1 MTQTKNSEFDTDMEC
16 INHQIQ
22 MIGNS
27 KNILNLGG
35 SIFSDILD
43 EKKIKFSK
51 IKTEINLKLCEYLD
65 KLSIED
71 SWKEEISNLNEKYD
85 IIILDNLLDTTKHT
99 GILLQNMNNILSED
113 GSIIASVRNNR
124 YFLNTWETLGG
135 IFSQIPNE
143 HDYYEFNIDS
153 LFTFLG
159 NSHLTIS
166 KLIRIEIKNQTN
178 LELNSQSS
186 FPSTLLETL
195 KKDPESDVFSYVVE
209 IKKKRLDDQKT
220 REWVTEFTKNYFLES
235 LKSEIE
241 KNQISVELSKD
252 RATTRTQLESQDER
266 IKRLE
271 KEIEELDKDMTIRTT
286 IESHD
291 NEIKRIEKEIEELD
305 KDMTTRT
312 QLESQDDT
320 IKRLEKE
327 VEDEKIIT
335 QNILESKREIKNIF
349 ESSSDSNLISK
360 LTSDNMDKTLLGLQ
374 AMLVEYTELRN
385 ALKSSKAY
393 NLMKKLDKIRGK

>member
-27 KNILNLGG
+27 KNILNLGA

-51 IKTEINLKLCEYLD
+51 IKTEINLELCEYLD

-71 SWKEEISNLNEKYD
+71 SWKEEVSKLNEKYD

-99 GILLQNMNNILSED
+99 GILLQNMNSILSED

-135 IFSQIPNE
+135 IFSQISNE
-143 HDYYEFNIDS
+143 HDYYEFNIDN
-153 LFTFLG
+153 LFTFLS

-186 FPSTLLETL
+186 FPPVLLETL

-209 IKKKRLDDQKT
+209 IKKKSSDDEKT
-220 REWVTEFTKNYFLES
+220 REWVTEFRKNYFLES

-241 KNQISVELSKD
+241 KNENLVGLFKK
-252 RATTRTQLESQDER
+252 RAVIIEKEIAGENVTRLKEEVGESELESRDDRIKCLEKELESVAGEKASELESKDER

-271 KEIEELDKDMTIRTT
+271 KEVADAKDMT
-286 IESHD
+286 
-291 NEIKRIEKEIEELD
+291 
-305 KDMTTRT
+305 
-312 QLESQDDT
+312 QF
-320 IKRLEKE
+320 
-327 VEDEKIIT
+327 
-335 QNILESKREIKNIF
+335 ILESKREIKNIF
-349 ESSSDSNLISK
+349 ENSSDSNLISK
-360 LTSDNMDKTLLGLQ
+360 LQNDNMDKTLLGLQ
-374 AMLVEYTELRN
+374 AMLAEYAELRN
-385 ALKSSKAY
+385 ALKSSRTY

>member
-1 MTQTKNSEFDTDMEC
+1 MTQTKNSEFDTEMES

-51 IKTEINLKLCEYLD
+51 IKTEINLELCEYLD
-65 KLSIED
+65 KLSIEN
-71 SWKEEISNLNEKYD
+71 SWKEEVSKLNEKYD

-99 GILLQNMNNILSED
+99 GILLQNMNSILSED

-153 LFTFLG
+153 LFSFLS
-159 NSHLTIS
+159 NLHLTVS
-166 KLIRIEIKNQTN
+166 KLIRIEEKNQPN
-178 LELNSQSS
+178 LELNTQTS
-186 FPSTLLETL
+186 FSPTLLKIL

-209 IKKKRLDDQKT
+209 IKKKRSDDQKT
-220 REWVTEFTKNYFLES
+220 REWVTEFPKNYFLES

-241 KNQISVELSKD
+241 KNENLVGLFKKKAKIIEEEIAGENVTRLKEEVGESELESKD
-252 RATTRTQLESQDER
+252 EI

-271 KEIEELDKDMTIRTT
+271 KELVSVGVEMASE
-286 IESHD
+286 
-291 NEIKRIEKEIEELD
+291 
-305 KDMTTRT
+305 
-312 QLESQDDT
+312 LESQDEI

-327 VEDEKIIT
+327 VADVKDVT
-335 QNILESKREIKNIF
+335 QSILESKREIKNIF
-349 ESSSDSNLISK
+349 ENSNDSNLISK

-374 AMLVEYTELRN
+374 AMLAEYAELRN

>member
-51 IKTEINLKLCEYLD
+51 IKTEINLELCEYLD

-71 SWKEEISNLNEKYD
+71 SWKEEVSKLNEKYD

-99 GILLQNMNNILSED
+99 GILLQNMNSILSED

-153 LFTFLG
+153 LFTFLS

-186 FPSTLLETL
+186 FPPTLLETL

-209 IKKKRLDDQKT
+209 IKKKSSDDEKT
-220 REWVTEFTKNYFLES
+220 REWVTEFPKNYFLES

-241 KNQISVELSKD
+241 KNQILVELSKD

-271 KEIEELDKDMTIRTT
+271 KEIEKLDK
-286 IESHD
+286 
-291 NEIKRIEKEIEELD
+291 N
-305 KDMTTRT
+305 MTTRT
-312 QLESQDDT
+312 QLESQDDE

-349 ESSSDSNLISK
+349 ENSNDSNLISK
-360 LTSDNMDKTLLGLQ
+360 LQSDNMDKTLLGLQ

>member
-1 MTQTKNSEFDTDMEC
+1 MINQMTQTKNSEFDTDMEC

-35 SIFSDILD
+35 SIFSDIFD

-51 IKTEINLKLCEYLD
+51 IKTEINLELCEYLD

-166 KLIRIEIKNQTN
+166 KLIRIKIKNQTN

-186 FPSTLLETL
+186 FPPTLLETL

-209 IKKKRLDDQKT
+209 IKKKSSDDEKT
-220 REWVTEFTKNYFLES
+220 REWVTEFRKNYFLES

-252 RATTRTQLESQDER
+252 GS
-266 IKRLE
+266 
-271 KEIEELDKDMTIRTT
+271 
-286 IESHD
+286 
-291 NEIKRIEKEIEELD
+291 
-305 KDMTTRT
+305 TTRT

-327 VEDEKIIT
+327 IEKLDKNMTTRTQLESQDDEIKRLEKDVDDEKT
-335 QNILESKREIKNIF
+335 MTKNILESKREIKNIF
-349 ESSSDSNLISK
+349 ENSSDSNLISK
-360 LTSDNMDKTLLGLQ
+360 LQSDNMDKTLLGLQ
-374 AMLVEYTELRN
+374 AMLAEYTELRN

>member
-1 MTQTKNSEFDTDMEC
+1 MTQTKNSEFDTDMER

-51 IKTEINLKLCEYLD
+51 IKTEINLELCEYLD

-85 IIILDNLLDTTKHT
+85 IIILDNLLDTTKHP
-99 GILLQNMNNILSED
+99 GILLQNMNSILSED

-143 HDYYEFNIDS
+143 HDYYEFNVDS

-166 KLIRIEIKNQTN
+166 KLIRIKIKNQTN

-186 FPSTLLETL
+186 FSPTLLETL

-209 IKKKRLDDQKT
+209 IKKKSSDDEKT
-220 REWVTEFTKNYFLES
+220 REWVTEFRKNYFLES

-241 KNQISVELSKD
+241 KNENLVGLFKKRADIIEKKIVGENVTRLKEEVGESELESKD
-252 RATTRTQLESQDER
+252 EIIKRLEKELVSVAGESASELESKDER

-271 KEIEELDKDMTIRTT
+271 KEVANAKDMTQ
-286 IESHD
+286 S
-291 NEIKRIEKEIEELD
+291 
-305 KDMTTRT
+305 
-312 QLESQDDT
+312 
-320 IKRLEKE
+320 
-327 VEDEKIIT
+327 
-335 QNILESKREIKNIF
+335 ILESKREIKNIF
-349 ESSSDSNLISK
+349 ENYSDSNLISK
-360 LTSDNMDKTLLGLQ
+360 LQSDNMDKTLLGLQ
-374 AMLVEYTELRN
+374 AMLAEYTELRI

>member
-1 MTQTKNSEFDTDMEC
+1 MINQMTQTKNSEFDTDMEC

-51 IKTEINLKLCEYLD
+51 IKTEINLELCEYLD

-71 SWKEEISNLNEKYD
+71 SWKEEVSKLNEKYD

-99 GILLQNMNNILSED
+99 GILLQNMNSILSED

-153 LFTFLG
+153 LFTFLS

-166 KLIRIEIKNQTN
+166 KLIRIKIKNQTN
-178 LELNSQSS
+178 LELNSRSS
-186 FPSTLLETL
+186 FPSTILEIF
-195 KKDPESDVFSYVVE
+195 KKDPESDIFSYVVE

-220 REWVTEFTKNYFLES
+220 RGWVAEFPKNYFLES

-241 KNQISVELSKD
+241 KNQISVESSKD
-252 RATTRTQLESQDER
+252 GAT
-266 IKRLE
+266 I
-271 KEIEELDKDMTIRTT
+271 
-286 IESHD
+286 
-291 NEIKRIEKEIEELD
+291 
-305 KDMTTRT
+305 RT
-312 QLESQDDT
+312 QLESQDDE
-320 IKRLEKE
+320 IKRLEKD
-327 VEDEKIIT
+327 VEDEKIMT
-335 QNILESKREIKNIF
+335 KNILESKREIKNIF
-349 ESSSDSNLISK
+349 ENYSDSNLISK
-360 LTSDNMDKTLLGLQ
+360 LQSDNMDKTLLGLQ
-374 AMLVEYTELRN
+374 AMLAEYTELRI